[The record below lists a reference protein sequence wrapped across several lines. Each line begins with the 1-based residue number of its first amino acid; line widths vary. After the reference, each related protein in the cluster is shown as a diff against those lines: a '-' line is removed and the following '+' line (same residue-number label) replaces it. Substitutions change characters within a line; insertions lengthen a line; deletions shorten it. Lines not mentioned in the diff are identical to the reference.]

1 MKIEGDEEDERR
13 GRFGDEF
20 FFFFRSKIFFFS
32 LDGLINFSKIS
43 GKYLV
48 DFYFIFIALIYE

>member
-1 MKIEGDEEDERR
+1 MR
-13 GRFGDEF
+13 GGADLGMNS